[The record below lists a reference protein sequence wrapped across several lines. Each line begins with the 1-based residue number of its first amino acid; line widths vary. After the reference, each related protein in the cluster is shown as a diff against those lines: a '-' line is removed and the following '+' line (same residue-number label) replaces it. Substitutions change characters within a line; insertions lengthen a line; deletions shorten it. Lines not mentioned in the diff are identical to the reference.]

1 MMTVEDIRSAI
12 SSDEQLMALIPDT
25 QAIADALSGR
35 ETYKAPFEIGAGGIL
50 ATLGLE
56 RGNALLDAVQANPGF
71 RHVWPMIEQGRLDL
85 SSQLVEVGLD
95 MLVQS
100 EVISSSEM
108 QQLLSLCLRP
118 VEVPEDVVKRAIWH
132 DDGSLAIN
140 LGGE

>member
-1 MMTVEDIRSAI
+1 MDIAAVRSAI

-35 ETYKAPFEIGAGGIL
+35 ETYKVPFEIGAGGIL
-50 ATLGLE
+50 ATLGLD
-56 RGNALLDAVQANPGF
+56 RGNVLLDAIQSTPGF

-85 SSQLVEVGLD
+85 SSPLVEAGLD

-108 QQLLSLCLRP
+108 QQLLSLCLQP
-118 VEVPEDVVKRAIWH
+118 VEVPEDYVKRAIWA
-132 DDGSLAIN
+132 DNGDRIL
-140 LGGE
+140 

>member
-1 MMTVEDIRSAI
+1 MDIDEIRSAI
-12 SSDEQLMALIPDT
+12 SSDEQLMSVIPDT

-35 ETYKAPFEIGAGGIL
+35 ETYKVPFEIGAGGII

-56 RGNALLDAVQANPGF
+56 RGNALLDAIQSTPGF

-85 SSQLVEVGLD
+85 SSPLVELSLD
-95 MLVQS
+95 ALVQS

-118 VEVPEDVVKRAIWH
+118 IEVSEDDVKRAIWN
-132 DDGSLAIN
+132 DDGSLAI
-140 LGGE
+140 EEV

>member
-1 MMTVEDIRSAI
+1 MDIDEIRSAI

-35 ETYKAPFEIGAGGIL
+35 ETYKVPFEIGAGGIL

-56 RGNALLDAVQANPGF
+56 RGNTLLDAIQSTPGF
-71 RHVWPMIEQGRLDL
+71 RHVWPMIEQGRFDL
-85 SSQLVEVGLD
+85 SSPLVELGLD
-95 MLVQS
+95 ALVQS

-118 VEVPEDVVKRAIWH
+118 IEVSEDAVKRAIWN
-132 DDGSLAIN
+132 DDGSLAI
-140 LGGE
+140 EEV

>member
-1 MMTVEDIRSAI
+1 MDIDEIRSAI
-12 SSDEQLMALIPDT
+12 SGDEQLMALIPDT

-35 ETYKAPFEIGAGGIL
+35 ETYKVPFEIGAGGIL

-56 RGNALLDAVQANPGF
+56 SGNALLDAIQSTPGF

-85 SSQLVEVGLD
+85 SSPLVELSLD
-95 MLVQS
+95 ALVQS

-118 VEVPEDVVKRAIWH
+118 IEVSEDDVKRAIWN
-132 DDGSLAIN
+132 DDGSLAIQV
-140 LGGE
+140 GG